1 MWTLRDLAEPAGTGP
16 GVAPVVDSSITVAQE
31 LFAPYSEDLFSP
43 ELDVQ
48 ALKGMLTQP
57 LTIQVP
63 VASNILAQGVEDESI
78 TLPKGKR
85 DYICLVDN
93 MLIIAGEDKPSKVSI
108 TPGSVLQELFPALE
122 VTSPSNRKK
131 ALLMF
136 INLV

>member
-1 MWTLRDLAEPAGTGP
+1 MSSPLATLKQQYAAEVVKKDADEKLLERLKRGMWTLRDLAEPAGTGP

-63 VASNILAQGVEDESI
+63 VASNILAQ
-78 TLPKGKR
+78 
-85 DYICLVDN
+85 
-93 MLIIAGEDKPSKVSI
+93 
-108 TPGSVLQELFPALE
+108 
-122 VTSPSNRKK
+122 
-131 ALLMF
+131 
-136 INLV
+136 